1 MKKSKLNLKK
11 KQTNNTMS
19 IVKFLN
25 TEDFYI
31 HIRTKKGILR
41 SQTGEGLQKREYFK
55 SIKRTKKEHYKE
67 NKFTFYKDEN
77 V

>member
-1 MKKSKLNLKK
+1 
-11 KQTNNTMS
+11 MS
-19 IVKFLN
+19 IVKFIN

-31 HIRTKKGILR
+31 HIRTKKGILQ
-41 SQTGEGLQKREYFK
+41 SQTGEGFLKKREYFK

>member
-1 MKKSKLNLKK
+1 MGVIFISHVENPQLKERKIKIIIHKCRSYRKK
-11 KQTNNTMS
+11 
-19 IVKFLN
+19 
-25 TEDFYI
+25 
-31 HIRTKKGILR
+31 
-41 SQTGEGLQKREYFK
+41 SQTGEGLLKKREYFK